1 MPGIDL
7 FPLALS
13 LRVALAAS
21 TIAFV
26 LGVPLAWALARRRI
40 PGKDIVGVA
49 LLLPMV
55 LPPTVLG
62 YGLLLLIGRRSPLGQ
77 AIEALFGE
85 GLVFTPYAAVLA
97 SFVAAFPFLVRAAQ
111 AGFEEVD
118 PELEDVARTFG
129 YSELRIFLIVSVP
142 LAARGILAGATLCF
156 ARAMGEF
163 GATLMIAGNIPGRTQ
178 TASLAIYDA
187 VQAGRLQQA
196 SALALLLA
204 GMTAL
209 ALLILGRVGGRF
221 GA

>member
-1 MPGIDL
+1 MLGVDL
-7 FPLALS
+7 FPLGLS

-21 TIAFV
+21 AIAFA
-26 LGVPLAWALARRRI
+26 LGVPLAWALARRKG
-40 PGKDIVGVA
+40 PGKDVVGVL

-55 LPPTVLG
+55 LPPTVMG
-62 YGLLLLIGRRSPLGQ
+62 YALLVLVGRRSPVGQ

-97 SFVAAFPFLVRAAQ
+97 SLVAAFPFLVRAAQ

-129 YSELRIFLIVSVP
+129 YSELQIFFAVSVP

-187 VQAGRLQQA
+187 VQAGRLTQA
-196 SALALLLA
+196 TGLALLLA
-204 GMTAL
+204 GITAV
-209 ALLILGRVGGRF
+209 ALLIFGRIGGRVGG
-221 GA
+221 

>member
-40 PGKDIVGVA
+40 PGKDVVGVA